1 MALRKTRWNPAT
13 KTTWLNSLHAWLA
26 VLLGSS
32 RVSDGEAARRMGK
45 TACYQTKPPATLQG
59 NLHLNSVAHDRQRE
73 KCSFTRALTST
84 GVKNALKSFALLTS
98 SFTRYP
104 VYYMCSQ
111 VSGPTN
117 SNFNNW
123 KRKSYAKRLKEQ
135 RYWISLHPT
144 MYNVHVVIFK
154 IKSLLRFN
162 QNFGCQGSKNVLS
175 CILGLSC

>member
-45 TACYQTKPPATLQG
+45 TTCYQTKPPATLQG

-111 VSGPTN
+111 VSGPTITPILIIEN
-117 SNFNNW
+117 ASHMPNDWKNNGTEF
-123 KRKSYAKRLKEQ
+123 RFTLQ
-135 RYWISLHPT
+135 CT
-144 MYNVHVVIFK
+144 MYTWFIF
-154 IKSLLRFN
+154 
-162 QNFGCQGSKNVLS
+162 
-175 CILGLSC
+175 

>member
-1 MALRKTRWNPAT
+1 MALKKTRWNPAT

-59 NLHLNSVAHDRQRE
+59 NLHLNSVAHDRQRD

-123 KRKSYAKRLKEQ
+123 KRKSYGKRLKEQ

-144 MYNVHVVIFK
+144 MYNVHVVIF
-154 IKSLLRFN
+154 
-162 QNFGCQGSKNVLS
+162 
-175 CILGLSC
+175 

>member
-32 RVSDGEAARRMGK
+32 CVSDGEAARRMGK

-123 KRKSYAKRLKEQ
+123 KRKSYAETTERTTVLNFA
-135 RYWISLHPT
+135 SP
-144 MYNVHVVIFK
+144 YNVQCTRGYILDK
-154 IKSLLRFN
+154 IPTQVQPEFRLPGLEKRP
-162 QNFGCQGSKNVLS
+162 VL
-175 CILGLSC
+175 